1 MTDSA
6 DDPCDGIGSDT
17 LSGWIKKKKDLTKI
31 VEG

>member
-17 LSGWIKKKKDLTKI
+17 LSGWLKKPIKDTDTTK
-31 VEG
+31 